1 MNQKAGFLLV
11 LYLWLPTLITLAWL
25 LTKASWFWTNNPDM
39 QFGWVIPML
48 SGYLLFEGFEKQPP
62 VVGRWSVVS
71 VLLLLVGAVFLFMT
85 QIYQAAYGL
94 TATSMAGLGLGFVA
108 VAFGNLIYAYGW
120 PGVKTF
126 GFGLAF
132 VLIALPIPSVIYGE
146 IISTLQK
153 GITVVN
159 VEVLALLGTPA
170 SIQGN
175 LVQLPTGV
183 LGVDEA
189 CSGIRSL
196 QSTVMATLFIG
207 YLTLQRFSFRV
218 FLFFSGLLLA
228 ILGNLIRVFSLSY
241 SASIHGIGAVDAAH
255 DVAGWSIL
263 AFTVVGVGVLSW
275 VFGKIE
281 VALNS
286 PLEASGKDA
295 PAATEGG

>member
-1 MNQKAGFLLV
+1 MKASTNSLTEAF
-11 LYLWLPTLITLAWL
+11 LWLPTAIILAWL
-25 LTKASWFWTNNPDM
+25 ISKASWFWSNNPDM

-48 SGYLLFEGFEKQPP
+48 SAYLLFEAWEQRIALE
-62 VVGRWSVVS
+62 GRWE
-71 VLLLLVGAVFLFMT
+71 LGAVVLAVLGLGFLFLT

-94 TATSMAGLGLGFVA
+94 TPTSMAGLGVGYLGVA
-108 VAFGNLIYAYGW
+108 WANAWYIYGKR
-120 PGVKTF
+120 GVRLF

-132 VLIALPIPSVIYGE
+132 MLIALPIPSVIYGE
-146 IISTLQK
+146 IISQLQR
-153 GITVVN
+153 GITVVT
-159 VEVLALLGTPA
+159 VEILALLGTPA

-207 YLTLQRFSFRV
+207 YLTLKGNGARA
-218 FLFFSGLLLA
+218 FLFVAGLGLA

-241 SASIHGIGAVDAAH
+241 SASRHGIQAVDAAH

-263 AFTVVGVGVLSW
+263 AFTVIGVGTLAW
-275 VFGKIE
+275 IIGKQE
-281 VALNS
+281 LR
-286 PLEASGKDA
+286 LEKADQAVGKASVS
-295 PAATEGG
+295 

>member
-1 MNQKAGFLLV
+1 MSKPQGIWSEFLLWSPIV
-11 LYLWLPTLITLAWL
+11 VSLAWL
-25 LTKASWFWTNNPDM
+25 VSKASWFWNNNPDM

-48 SGYLLFEGFEKQPP
+48 SGYLLFEGFEKRPA
-62 VVGRWSVVS
+62 VVGRWSVFS
-71 VLLLLVGAVFLFMT
+71 VFSIFVGVLFLFLT

-94 TATSMAGLGLGFVA
+94 TAGSMAGLGLGFLGVSM
-108 VAFGNLIYAYGW
+108 GNLWYAYGSA
-120 PGVKTF
+120 GVKTF

-132 VLIALPIPSVIYGE
+132 FLIALPIPSVIYGQ
-146 IISTLQK
+146 IISSLQH
-153 GITVVN
+153 GITMVN

-207 YLTLQRFSFRV
+207 YLTLERFGFRTL
-218 FLFFSGLLLA
+218 LFVSGLLLA
-228 ILGNLIRVFSLSY
+228 IIGNLIRVFSLSY
-241 SASIHGIGAVDAAH
+241 SASIHGIEAVDAAH

-263 AFTVVGVGVLSW
+263 MFTVVGVGVLSW
-275 VFGKIE
+275 VFGKM
-281 VALNS
+281 
-286 PLEASGKDA
+286 EAAMSRAGSQLVDS
-295 PAATEGG
+295 EESLQVG

>member
-1 MNQKAGFLLV
+1 MSSQRESLSHGI
-11 LYLWLPTLITLAWL
+11 LWLPILVTLGWL
-25 LTKASWFWTNNPDM
+25 VSKASWFWNNNPDM

-48 SGYLLFEGFEKQPP
+48 SGYLLFEGFEKRPSI
-62 VVGRWSVVS
+62 VGRWSILS
-71 VLLLLVGAVFLFMT
+71 VASICFGLGFLFLT

-94 TATSMAGLGLGFVA
+94 TATSMAGLGVGFLA
-108 VAFGNLIYAYGW
+108 VCTGSLLYAYGF

-132 VLIALPIPSVIYGE
+132 FLIALPIPSVIYGQ
-146 IISTLQK
+146 IISFLQHW
-153 GITVVN
+153 ITVVN

-175 LVQLPTGV
+175 LVQLPTGT

-207 YLTLQRFSFRV
+207 YLTLERISFRG
-218 FLFFSGLLLA
+218 FLFVSGLLLA
-228 ILGNLIRVFSLSY
+228 VLGNFIRVFSLSY
-241 SASIHGIGAVDAAH
+241 SASIHGIGAVDSAH

-263 AFTVVGVGVLSW
+263 MFTVVGVGVLSW
-275 VFGKIE
+275 VLGRMEGALKESRIIQEGIE
-281 VALNS
+281 KAGAV
-286 PLEASGKDA
+286 E
-295 PAATEGG
+295 

>member
-1 MNQKAGFLLV
+1 MSKPQGFWSEFLLWTPIV
-11 LYLWLPTLITLAWL
+11 VSLAWL
-25 LTKASWFWTNNPDM
+25 INKASWFWNNNPDM

-48 SGYLLFEGFEKQPP
+48 SGYLLFEGFEKRP
-62 VVGRWSVVS
+62 VIVGRWSAS
-71 VLLLLVGAVFLFMT
+71 SILSIAVGLAFLFLT

-94 TATSMAGLGLGFVA
+94 TATSMAGLGLGFLA
-108 VAFGNLIYAYGW
+108 VSMGNLLYAYGM

-132 VLIALPIPSVIYGE
+132 FLIALPIPSVIYGQ
-146 IISTLQK
+146 IISTLQQ
-153 GITVVN
+153 GITIVN

-207 YLTLQRFSFRV
+207 YLTLERFGFRSL
-218 FLFFSGLLLA
+218 LFVSGLLLA

-241 SASIHGIGAVDAAH
+241 SASIHGIEAVDAAH

-263 AFTVVGVGVLSW
+263 MFTVVGVGVLSW
-275 VFGKIE
+275 VLGK
-281 VALNS
+281 
-286 PLEASGKDA
+286 LEAAMARSSNLFLLWNSN
-295 PAATEGG
+295 PRIY

>member
-1 MNQKAGFLLV
+1 MSPQRESLSHGV
-11 LYLWLPTLITLAWL
+11 LWLPILVTLGWL
-25 LTKASWFWTNNPDM
+25 VSKASWFWNNNPDM

-48 SGYLLFEGFEKQPP
+48 SGYLLFEGFEKRPMIL
-62 VVGRWSVVS
+62 GRWSFVS
-71 VLLLLVGAVFLFMT
+71 VASICVGLGFLFLT

-94 TATSMAGLGLGFVA
+94 TATSMAGLGLGFLA
-108 VAFGNLIYAYGW
+108 VSVGSLLYAYGF

-132 VLIALPIPSVIYGE
+132 FLIALPIPSVIYGQ
-146 IISTLQK
+146 IISFLQYWITL
-153 GITVVN
+153 VN

-175 LVQLPTGV
+175 LVQLPTGT

-207 YLTLQRFSFRV
+207 YLTLERLSFRGL
-218 FLFFSGLLLA
+218 LFVSGLLLA
-228 ILGNLIRVFSLSY
+228 ILGNFIRVFSLSY

-263 AFTVVGVGVLSW
+263 MFTVVGVGVLSW
-275 VFGKIE
+275 LFGRVEGMLK
-281 VALNS
+281 VATTERIVAES
-286 PLEASGKDA
+286 SG
-295 PAATEGG
+295 AAE

>member
-1 MNQKAGFLLV
+1 MSKPQRFGAEFLLWTPIV
-11 LYLWLPTLITLAWL
+11 VSLAWL
-25 LTKASWFWTNNPDM
+25 INKASWFWNNNPDM

-48 SGYLLFEGFEKQPP
+48 SGYLLFEGFEKRPLI
-62 VVGRWSVVS
+62 VGRWSVS
-71 VLLLLVGAVFLFMT
+71 SILSIGVGLAFLFLT

-94 TATSMAGLGLGFVA
+94 TATSMAGLGLGFLA
-108 VAFGNLIYAYGW
+108 VSMGNLLYAYGM

-132 VLIALPIPSVIYGE
+132 FLIALPIPSVIYGQ
-146 IISTLQK
+146 IISTLQQ
-153 GITVVN
+153 GITIVN

-207 YLTLQRFSFRV
+207 YLTLERFGFRSL
-218 FLFFSGLLLA
+218 LFVSGLLLA

-241 SASIHGIGAVDAAH
+241 SASIHGIEAVDAAH

-263 AFTVVGVGVLSW
+263 MFTVVGVGVLSW
-275 VFGKIE
+275 VLGK
-281 VALNS
+281 
-286 PLEASGKDA
+286 LEAAIARAGSQEGNGDE
-295 PAATEGG
+295 AAHAG